1 MAVAKTKGIAYA
13 DMTKAKKKQA
23 EAFAEKWGI
32 PAEKVVW
39 HPVTGF
45 LANREMMSHLS
56 DEDYDI
62 ISKHYA
68 EGVDDIDDEAR
79 EAYREG
85 IREARE
91 SKLEAGTVDPRP

>member
-39 HPVTGF
+39 HHLTGF
-45 LANREMMSHLS
+45 KADRKTMSHLS
-56 DEDYDI
+56 DEDYNI

-85 IREARE
+85 IAEARD
-91 SKLEAGTVDPRP
+91 SKRKAGVVDPRI